1 MPHIEAAHTVASGE
15 PIPWQS
21 RPLLPV
27 ATAATL
33 LGRSRAGVYQLASEG
48 RMQLVKLGGRTLAR
62 TADVIA
68 LVESAKPFVPNAAPR
83 GRAKQLRDRAA

>member
-1 MPHIEAAHTVASGE
+1 MPHVDAPDFATAGE

-68 LVESAKPFVPNAAPR
+68 LVESATPFVPNVAPR